1 MVRSWFE
8 GVRRA
13 ALALALMAPGAA
25 LAEGWSEYRQPD
37 LTGAIYAASNGDLM
51 VLIGCKAGGK
61 PALQVVLPEG
71 TKARSGRPGSVS
83 LTVDGRGF
91 GYSGEVKDLD
101 DGAGKVLIA
110 GIKASDPLMKALAEG
125 DQLKV
130 AQGRLSYALP
140 LSGAGPAVAGFL
152 SACGPKPRGAPQ
164 AAAPSAPPSAPAPAE
179 AASAPAAPQSGERT
193 ERAKPQPL
201 PGNEALAE
209 AIFVDKQEGRRIAG
223 KLKVTAIDLNGD
235 GANEAIVTVTDPGW
249 CGENGCT
256 IFVVDFSGGQARTI
270 GEFIGMSLA
279 PGKGRTGEWRDLV
292 LRGPT
297 GQEVENFVDGHYR

>member
-8 GVRRA
+8 GACRA
-13 ALALALMAPGAA
+13 VLALALMAPGAA

-51 VLIGCKAGGK
+51 VLIGCKEGGK

-71 TKARSGRPGSVS
+71 TKARSGRQTNVA
-83 LTVDGRGF
+83 LTVDGRSF
-91 GYSGEVKDLD
+91 GYSGEVRDLE

-110 GIKASDPLMKALAEG
+110 GIRASDPLIKALAEG
-125 DQLKV
+125 NELKV

-140 LSGAGPAVAGFL
+140 LSGAGPAVAVFL

-164 AAAPSAPPSAPAPAE
+164 AEAAPSAASSAPAPGE
-179 AASAPAAPQSGERT
+179 AAAAPQSGERS

-201 PGNEALAE
+201 PDNAALAE

-256 IFVVDFSGGQARTI
+256 IFVVDLSGGQARTI
-270 GEFIGMSLA
+270 GEFIGMSLT
-279 PGKGRTGEWRDLV
+279 PGKGRTGEWRDLM

-297 GQEVENFVDGHYR
+297 GQEVENFVDGRYR